1 MKHSTLRCKGNNS
14 PHLKVYESKDYNIY
28 SGNSTL
34 EFLFQYIIEEDY
46 SSVFVL
52 VDTHTRLLC
61 LPELSSH
68 LIEFKLI
75 EIEAGP
81 NAKNLKNC
89 EIIWAALASHYADR
103 KSVLINLGGGSV
115 SDIGGFCA
123 ATYKRGIDFINV
135 PTTLLGMIDASIGGK
150 VGIDLNLYKNSV
162 GVFRHPKAIFIYPPF
177 LKTLDLRQMKS
188 GMAEM
193 AKHALLTDKEDW
205 NKFRKAKAEP
215 DDKLEVL
222 INRSVK
228 TKREIVNKDPQEKA
242 LRKVLNFGHTIG
254 HAIESYSMRHDA
266 KPLLHGEAIAIGM
279 VCEAWLSHELCGFPK
294 DDLKDV
300 TEYVF
305 QHYPLYPLHKA
316 NGKELLDLMRNDKK
330 NEEDLIHFSLLKKIG
345 KPLINQ
351 TTSEHIILDSLQYY
365 QQLYAAKQT
374 EASA

>member
-1 MKHSTLRCKGNNS
+1 
-14 PHLKVYESKDYNIY
+14 
-28 SGNSTL
+28 L

-68 LIEFKLI
+68 LIDFKLI
-75 EIEAGP
+75 EIEAGA
-81 NAKNLKNC
+81 NAKNLRNC
-89 EIIWAALASHYADR
+89 EVIWAALAAHYADR

-115 SDIGGFCA
+115 TDIGGFCA

-150 VGIDLNLYKNSV
+150 VGIDLHLYKNSV

-177 LKTLDLRQMKS
+177 LKTLDQRQMTA

-205 NKFRKAKAEP
+205 NKFRKAKPEV
-215 DDKLEVL
+215 DDKLDQL

-228 TKREIVNKDPQEKA
+228 TKREIVNKDPLEKSV
-242 LRKVLNFGHTIG
+242 RKVLNFGHTIG
-254 HAIESYSMRHDA
+254 HALESYSMRHDS
-266 KPLLHGEAIAIGM
+266 KPLLHGEAIAVGM
-279 VCEAWLSHELCGFPK
+279 VCETWLSHQICGLPK
-294 DDLKDV
+294 DELKEITD
-300 TEYVF
+300 YLMQRF
-305 QHYPLYPLHKA
+305 PLYALNKA
-316 NGKELLDLMRNDKK
+316 ENKELLDLMRNDKK

-345 KPLINQ
+345 KPVINQ
-351 TTSEHIILDSLQYY
+351 TTSERIILDSLQYY
-365 QQLYAAKQT
+365 QQQYAAYQA